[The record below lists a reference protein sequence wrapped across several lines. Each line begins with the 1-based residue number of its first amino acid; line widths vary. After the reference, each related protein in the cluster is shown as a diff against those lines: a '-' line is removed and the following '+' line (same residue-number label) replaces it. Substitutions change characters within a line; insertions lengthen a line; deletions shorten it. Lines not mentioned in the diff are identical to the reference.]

1 MNDLGVLQPARAAED
16 INSMDSLPPDAF
28 DFPQLHAGDIVDGHI
43 VSISP
48 AEILVDIGYKSD
60 AVVDSREL
68 DRLDPEFLR
77 ELSTGD
83 PVVAYVV
90 HTEDRDGNVV
100 ISLNRAQQ
108 EQDWRQADE
117 LLQSQDV
124 FEGVV
129 TGFNRGG
136 VIVRMGRVR
145 GFVPASQLSS
155 RWQVQQDASVDPEE
169 RWAKLIGQPMQLKV
183 VELDRRRNRLI
194 LSERAAMRD
203 WRKDQKERLLT
214 ELEKGDTVKGV
225 ITSIAQFGAFVD
237 LGGADGLIHLSE
249 LAWHRVEHP
258 SEVVHVGQKV
268 EVYVLNVDHDRK
280 RIALSLRKMTPEP
293 WSVIHDTYAVG
304 QVITATITKLT
315 NFGAFAKI
323 DEGIEGLIH
332 ISELADYRVNH
343 PKEIVQEGDEVQV
356 RIIRI
361 DPQRRRVGLSLR
373 QATEDAYVEVDWR
386 QEVED
391 GQPEAEDE
399 PANEQ
404 MQAALG
410 MIPELAQVDVQQ

>member
-1 MNDLGVLQPARAAED
+1 MNDLDVLQPALAVED
-16 INSMDSLPPDAF
+16 VNSMDSLPLDAF
-28 DFPQLHAGDIVDGHI
+28 DFPQLHAGDIVDGRI

-48 AEILVDIGYKSD
+48 TEILVDIGYKSD

-68 DRLDPEFLR
+68 DRLDPEFLQ
-77 ELSTGD
+77 ELSVGE
-83 PVVAYVV
+83 PIVAFVV
-90 HTEDRDGNVV
+90 HMEDRDGNVV
-100 ISLNRAQQ
+100 ISLTRAQQ

-129 TGFNRGG
+129 TDYNRGG
-136 VIVRMGRVR
+136 VIVRMGGVR

-155 RWQVQQDASVDPEE
+155 RWQVQQDASVDLEE
-169 RWAKLIGQPMQLKV
+169 RWARLIGQTMQLKV
-183 VELDRRRNRLI
+183 IELDRQRNRLI
-194 LSERAAMRD
+194 LSERVAMRD
-203 WRKDQKERLLT
+203 WRKDQKERLLSD
-214 ELEKGDTVKGV
+214 LNKGDTVKGI
-225 ITSIAQFGAFVD
+225 ITSVAAFGAFVD

-249 LAWHRVEHP
+249 LAWHRVVHP
-258 SEVVHVGQKV
+258 SEVVCVGQQV
-268 EVYVLNVDHDRK
+268 EVYVLNVDKERK

-293 WSVIHDTYAVG
+293 WSIIHDTYTVG

-332 ISELADYRVNH
+332 ISELADHRVNH

-373 QATEDAYVEVDWR
+373 QATEDTYVAVDWR
-386 QEVED
+386 QE
-391 GQPEAEDE
+391 AEDTQ
-399 PANEQ
+399 PAEEDASVNAQ

-410 MIPELAQVDVQQ
+410 AFEETD

>member
-1 MNDLGVLQPARAAED
+1 M
-16 INSMDSLPPDAF
+16 
-28 DFPQLHAGDIVDGHI
+28 
-43 VSISP
+43 
-48 AEILVDIGYKSD
+48 
-60 AVVDSREL
+60 
-68 DRLDPEFLR
+68 
-77 ELSTGD
+77 
-83 PVVAYVV
+83 
-90 HTEDRDGNVV
+90 
-100 ISLNRAQQ
+100 
-108 EQDWRQADE
+108 
-117 LLQSQDV
+117 
-124 FEGVV
+124 
-129 TGFNRGG
+129 
-136 VIVRMGRVR
+136 
-145 GFVPASQLSS
+145 
-155 RWQVQQDASVDPEE
+155 QQDASVDPEE
-169 RWAKLIGQPMQLKV
+169 RWAKLTGQTMQLKV

-203 WRKDQKERLLT
+203 WRKDQKERLLS
-214 ELEKGDTVKGV
+214 ELNKGDTVNGI

-268 EVYVLNVDHDRK
+268 QVYVLNVDEVRK

-293 WSVIHDTYAVG
+293 WSVIHDTYTVG
-304 QVITATITKLT
+304 QVITVTITKLT

-391 GQPEAEDE
+391 TKSETEDE

-404 MQAALG
+404 MRAAPEV
-410 MIPELAQVDVQQ
+410 IPEMA